1 MEESVEEVA
10 NALGVEAKQV
20 EHLRLH
26 FWHIWKVVKEATED
40 PSLLDEWRRA
50 PRGSI
55 GWRNLIFYEQA
66 LRVLEI
72 SD

>member
-1 MEESVEEVA
+1 MLADKRTEALLENEE
-10 NALGVEAKQV
+10 AL

-26 FWHIWKVVKEATED
+26 FWHLWKAVKEYREN
-40 PSLLDEWRRA
+40 PSVLDEWRRA

-72 SD
+72 SREG

>member
-1 MEESVEEVA
+1 MLADKRTEALLEDEE
-10 NALGVEAKQV
+10 AL
-20 EHLRLH
+20 EHLRKNFYHL
-26 FWHIWKVVKEATED
+26 WKPLMAVRRD
-40 PSLLDEWRRA
+40 PSVLDEWRRA

-72 SD
+72 SREG